1 MNIDMKSNLSGWVG
15 VIITIIMT
23 IAIFIISYLANK
35 KSRNMKTYKTDS
47 LQPYIFYIV
56 WPILFILLIISS
68 YYVFKGT
75 GLQIGLFIAIL
86 ILLFLYPIFEWI
98 IGSSILGSIIMF
110 FTIIVSIILIS
121 VSSTQIQL
129 LLTPLVIWL
138 IIALCFSL
146 GAFKNM

>member
-1 MNIDMKSNLSGWVG
+1 MNTDMKSNLSGWVG

-35 KSRNMKTYKTDS
+35 KSRNMKTYKIDS

-75 GLQIGLFIAIL
+75 GLQISLFIAIL